1 MNSTDT
7 FENLELIKL
16 ENISKRFGT
25 MQVLDNVS
33 FCLHKGEIMAL
44 AGHNGAGKSVLCK
57 IMGGFIPSDS
67 GQIFFENKEA
77 LLHSPR
83 DAYEKGYY
91 VIPQEITISKQLSV
105 SDNIFIGRNDYSS
118 KAGLVHDESNNQ
130 KARLL
135 MKEYFNVDIDP
146 KTKAGTLDSVTQRL
160 IQIVRCLDAG
170 AKVIVFDE
178 TTAGLAQHERIEL
191 FKIIRDLAKRGIGII
206 FISHIIS
213 EMMELT
219 DTVTIL
225 RAGKLITVAKTSEL
239 TSEALIDLIVGK
251 HVTINQV
258 DKATPSSD
266 VIYSVTNVTTKN
278 NSLRNISFDL
288 KKGEIV
294 GIYGL
299 RNQGQALLMETIFG
313 AYNLIKSGEI
323 RYKNKKIS
331 IKSPVDSLK
340 NGIVYLPNRG
350 EKTVFKQKSI
360 LENFILLK
368 QNFHKSSFILNQK
381 NDQSFA
387 TEMVKDYNVRG
398 ISSFKDKIHQLSGGN
413 IQKVLVSRCMSID
426 PDLLIVYEPT
436 EGIDIGSKEEIKET
450 LLQKARLGTSIIIV
464 TSEIDD
470 IIEVC
475 NRAIILRN
483 GQITNEV
490 DACEENRNLIIE
502 LSVG

>member
-1 MNSTDT
+1 MYSTDT
-7 FENLELIKL
+7 FANPELLKL
-16 ENISKRFGT
+16 KCVSKRFGA
-25 MQVLDNVS
+25 MQALDDVS

-57 IMGGFIPSDS
+57 IMGGFIPADS
-67 GQIFFENKEA
+67 GQIFFENVETH
-77 LLHSPR
+77 LRSPR

-91 VIPQEITISKQLSV
+91 IIPQEITISKQLSIA
-105 SDNIFIGRNDYSS
+105 DNIFIGRNHYSS
-118 KAGLVHDESNNQ
+118 KAGLVNDESNNQ
-130 KARLL
+130 KARKL

-146 KTKAGTLDSVTQRL
+146 QTKAGTLDSVTQRL

-219 DTVTIL
+219 DSVTIL
-225 RAGKLITVAKTSEL
+225 RAGKLIDVVKTRDL
-239 TSEALIDLIVGK
+239 TSESLIDLIVGK
-251 HVTINQV
+251 HVSINQV
-258 DKATPSSD
+258 EKAKPSED
-266 VIYSVTNVTTKN
+266 IIYSVNNLTTEN
-278 NSLRNISFDL
+278 NSLRNITFDL

-299 RNQGQALLMETIFG
+299 RNQGQALLMESIFG
-313 AYNLIKSGEI
+313 AYNLLKSGEI
-323 RYKNKKIS
+323 TFKNKKIS
-331 IKSPVDSLK
+331 VKSPIDSLK

-350 EKTVFKQKSI
+350 EKSVFKEKSI
-360 LENFILLK
+360 LENIILLK
-368 QNFHKSSFILNQK
+368 QNFRKSNFIINKKKDHSLA
-381 NDQSFA
+381 S
-387 TEMVKDYNVRG
+387 ELVKSYNVLR
-398 ISSFKDKIHQLSGGN
+398 ISSIKDKLHQLSGGN
-413 IQKVLVSRCMSID
+413 IQKVLVSRCMSIN
-426 PDLLIVYEPT
+426 PDLLFVYEPT
-436 EGIDIGSKEEIKET
+436 EGIDIGAKEEIKEI

-470 IIEVC
+470 IIQIC

-483 GQITNEV
+483 GQITDEV
-490 DACEENRNLIIE
+490 EASQENRNLIIN